1 MRLLFF
7 CHCREDDVFAK
18 CTRWL
23 IKLLKDLRRGS
34 GICAV
39 IARMEDNAAP
49 AHNDHLASSPCMPES
64 FNAAAH
70 QASTLYL
77 PPGAWTTVLD
87 CLCAKFPAIDREQWL
102 DRIARG
108 RVLDGHGQP
117 ITAALAF
124 REGLK
129 IHYFREVP
137 NEPPIPVLETILYAD
152 EHLVVADKPHFLPVT
167 PAGEYV
173 EQTLLRRLIQRLDNP
188 DLVPLH
194 RIDRHTAGLV
204 LFSANRQTRS
214 AYQALFPTRRIE
226 KRYEAIAAALP
237 HLEFPRIHESRM
249 VDGEPFFRMQ
259 EGPGVSNTRTR
270 IEVIERNGELWRYGL
285 YPVTG
290 KKHQLRVHMAALGA
304 AICNDPFYPDVIKD
318 AVDDYDRPLK
328 LLAQGLDFSDPVTG
342 EARHFESRL
351 RLDW

>member
-1 MRLLFF
+1 MSNS
-7 CHCREDDVFAK
+7 VF
-18 CTRWL
+18 R
-23 IKLLKDLRRGS
+23 
-34 GICAV
+34 
-39 IARMEDNAAP
+39 P
-49 AHNDHLASSPCMPES
+49 AQ
-64 FNAAAH
+64 H

-77 PPGAWTTVLD
+77 PPGPWPTVLD
-87 CLCAKFPAIDREQWL
+87 CLCAKFPAISREQWL
-102 DRIARG
+102 DRIARA
-108 RVLDGHGQP
+108 RVLDGEGRP
-117 ITAALAF
+117 ISAALAF

-137 NEPPIPVLETILYAD
+137 NETPIPVVETILYAD

-226 KRYEAIAAALP
+226 KIYEAIAPALP
-237 HLEFPRIHESRM
+237 ALEFPRLHESRL

-259 EGPGVSNTRTR
+259 EGPGASNTSTR
-270 IEVIERNGELWRYGL
+270 IEVCERNGELWRYAL

-304 AICNDPFYPDVIKD
+304 AICNDPFYPEVVKD

-328 LLAQGLDFSDPVTG
+328 LLAKALEFTDPVTG
-342 EARHFESRL
+342 ALRRFDSRL